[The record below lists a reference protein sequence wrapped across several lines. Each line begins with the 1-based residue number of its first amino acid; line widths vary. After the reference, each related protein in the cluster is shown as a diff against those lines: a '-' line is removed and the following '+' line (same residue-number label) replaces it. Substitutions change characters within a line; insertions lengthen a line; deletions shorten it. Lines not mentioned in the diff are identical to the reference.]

1 MISLTVGTLR
11 KSPSTGRRPSSCLI
25 TKLPRGDLAAAVS
38 LLRAEFE
45 VGVYEQ
51 SPELNQVGGD
61 IRGGVP

>member
-1 MISLTVGTLR
+1 
-11 KSPSTGRRPSSCLI
+11 LI

>member
-1 MISLTVGTLR
+1 MTAPLR
-11 KSPSTGRRPSSCLI
+11 IAVIG
-25 TKLPRGDLAAAVS
+25 GGLAAAVS